1 MVLQMMTPLCLKFRR
16 NRERSEMVNQI
27 HTPTDIEIKTN
38 GIKWDY
44 QNCSA
49 KLQEQKEEIDL
60 KEQTKTT
67 QN

>member
-16 NRERSEMVNQI
+16 NRERSKMVNLI

>member
-1 MVLQMMTPLCLKFRR
+1 
-16 NRERSEMVNQI
+16 MVNLI